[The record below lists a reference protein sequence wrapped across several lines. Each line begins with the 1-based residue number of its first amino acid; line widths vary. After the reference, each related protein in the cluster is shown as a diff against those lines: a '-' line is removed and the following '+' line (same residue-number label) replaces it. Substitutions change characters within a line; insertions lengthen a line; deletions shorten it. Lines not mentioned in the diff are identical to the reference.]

1 MSTNQELRQISVEA
15 VTGTK
20 WDYNSDWS
28 ALFDLAGIA
37 KNLAWNE
44 RFLIWIN
51 LKLSSSYTNLPGAM
65 AALAASVSA
74 PSWNELGTFV
84 ASVGVPTG
92 NGQMRFNLN
101 PGNDTGLLALL
112 EDI

>member
-28 ALFDLAGIA
+28 ALFDLAGIPT
-37 KNLAWNE
+37 NLDWNG
-44 RFLIWIN
+44 RLLAWIN

-65 AALAASVSA
+65 AALAANFSA
-74 PSWNELGTFV
+74 PSWDELGTFS
-84 ASVGVPTG
+84 AAIGGGAMTQGSFY
-92 NGQMRFNLN
+92 QIIF
-101 PGNDTGLLALL
+101 A
-112 EDI
+112 